1 MVEDDLFL
9 ETLSWMPEYVS
20 GEKDRTLHYASVRF
34 FRFYM
39 IPSSCVVIVED
50 DFIYKHLLGYLNVFP
65 VKKTENSTL
74 CFSWVLRDTAN
85 NHPQDQSQ

>member
-1 MVEDDLFL
+1 MVEDDFLL

-39 IPSSCVVIVED
+39 IPSSCVVMVED
-50 DFIYKHLLGYLNVFP
+50 DIYIYIYKHLLGYLNVFP
-65 VKKTENSTL
+65 VKKTENIMLQLGS
-74 CFSWVLRDTAN
+74 
-85 NHPQDQSQ
+85 

>member
-1 MVEDDLFL
+1 MIPSSCVVMVEDDFLL

-39 IPSSCVVIVED
+39 IPSSCVVMVED
-50 DFIYKHLLGYLNVFP
+50 DIYIYIYKHLLGYLNVFP
-65 VKKTENSTL
+65 VKKTENIMLQLGS
-74 CFSWVLRDTAN
+74 
-85 NHPQDQSQ
+85 